1 MDFILL
7 VVFLITNLFVI
18 GVFAGIYGGKYKYK
32 DGMVLGVHI
41 PSYAADDPE
50 VHALTEN
57 YRRQSKKIYLWNVV
71 ISLGFT
77 LFYLWYLSLFIIAW
91 SMWLIGFITLA
102 TAHLFR
108 SHRKMY
114 DLKVEKNWLIGPPV
128 QTVLVDTSVSLESD
142 KLPLSYWWHL
152 PAIILTLGAFFFI
165 PGFKEYWGDGWEGWI
180 LPGTILMLELF
191 FCLLHYWYNNRRNV
205 VYSMDSQ
212 VNLTLNRLDKR
223 IWSVI
228 WLLTDYLNFLAFM
241 VLIYPLKNQ
250 GSLGV
255 VNFFVFCAIQA
266 IMVSALFIG
275 ALILKNKRSEI
286 LSKDKETVLVDD
298 DVYWKNGWYYNPND
312 KQLMVEDRLCSVNFT
327 FNMAKTSAKIMMGI
341 ALIGTVLLLI
351 WMCGIFVEMDF
362 TKMGIE
368 KNGNQVEILAGSYE
382 YTFSVKEIEDIEVV
396 KDLPDEKLNRI
407 NGAATSDYLLG
418 KYRGKQAG
426 NLRLYIYRG
435 YSPILK
441 IVLPE
446 FTMYINSKEPGEVD
460 KWYEALS

>member
-1 MDFILL
+1 MDFLFIVIFLIVNLL
-7 VVFLITNLFVI
+7 VV

-32 DGMVLGVHI
+32 DGMILGVHI

-50 VHALTEN
+50 VSVITEN
-57 YRRQSKKIYLWNVV
+57 YRKQSKKIYLWSTV
-71 ISLGFT
+71 ISLGVM
-77 LFYLWYLSLFIIAW
+77 LFYYWYLSLFMIAW
-91 SMWLIGFITLA
+91 SIWLIGWLTLA
-102 TAHLFR
+102 TVHLFR
-108 SHRKMY
+108 SHRRMY

-128 QTVLVDTSVSLESD
+128 QTVLVDTNVSLESD

-152 PAIILTLGAFFFI
+152 PVILLTLGAFFFI
-165 PGFKEYWGDGWEGWI
+165 PGFKEYWGAGWESWI
-180 LPGTILMLELF
+180 LPGTILMLELL

-228 WLLTDYLNFLAFM
+228 WLLTDYLNFIAFM
-241 VLIYPLKNQ
+241 VLIYPLKSQ
-250 GSLGV
+250 DKLGV

-266 IMVSALFIG
+266 IMVSVLFIG
-275 ALILKNKRSEI
+275 ALVLKNRRSEI
-286 LSKDKETVLVDD
+286 LSEDKKTVLVDD
-298 DVYWKNGWYYNPND
+298 DVYWKNGWYYNPDD
-312 KQLMVEDRLCSVNFT
+312 KQLMVQDRLCSINFT
-327 FNMAKTSAKIMMGI
+327 FNMAKTSAKIMTGI
-341 ALIGTVLLLI
+341 ALIGTVLLLV
-351 WMCGIFVEMDF
+351 WMCAIFVKMDF

-382 YTFSVKEIEDIEVV
+382 YTFSMKEIEDIEVV
-396 KDLPDEKLNRI
+396 KALPDEKLNRI
-407 NGAATSDYLLG
+407 NGTDTSEYLLG
-418 KYRGKQAG
+418 KFRGMQAG

-446 FTMYINSKEPGEVD
+446 FTIYINSKEPGEVTE
-460 KWYEALS
+460 WYEALH